1 MRAMRVLSLGVALT
15 AVAACA
21 AGTAG
26 GGGGGATT
34 RPSSAAAD
42 VPPDT
47 TAATIQA
54 GRALFQSAGARC
66 ASCHGAQGQGA
77 NNGPNLQDDNWL
89 QINGGFSSIAYIIRN
104 GVAQGDVREPAH
116 IQPMPA
122 RGASGR
128 LTDEEINK
136 IATFV
141 WNLRNQQ

>member
-1 MRAMRVLSLGVALT
+1 MRVMRVLSLGVVLAAT
-15 AVAACA
+15 AACA

-26 GGGGGATT
+26 SGGGGTT
-34 RPSSAAAD
+34 RSSGAPD

-47 TAATIQA
+47 SAALIQE

-77 NNGPNLQDDNWL
+77 NNGPNLQDSNWL
-89 QINGGFSSIAYIIRN
+89 QISGGYSSIAYIIRN
-104 GVAQGDVREPAH
+104 GVAQGDIREPAH

-122 RGASGR
+122 RGAGGR

-136 IATFV
+136 IAAFV